1 MNQTVSDYRFK
12 FSVVTAVYNVEP
24 YLAEAIESILTQD
37 IGFEESVEIILVDDG
52 STDRSGA
59 ICDEYQQKFPD
70 NIKVIHKEN
79 GGASSARNEGI
90 RHASGRFVSFMDAD
104 DKLTPETLSAVY
116 DFFIQSEN
124 QIDLVSV
131 PIYYFEKRDT
141 GHKLNYK
148 YDTESPQIIDLT
160 KQYSYVQ
167 MHISSSFIRRAL
179 LNENTFDTS
188 LRYAEDA
195 KAIMSL
201 LLNNPKYGVVPAG
214 RYMYRTRSALDSA
227 LNVSKHRKEW
237 YIDSLKYYTFWAL
250 DESERRLGYV
260 PDFVQYTIMY
270 DLLARFRMKKFPDD
284 VMTAHE
290 KESFLSMLFRA
301 LQRID
306 DHIIMEQHNLS
317 PELCDYLLSIK
328 KAPDSGT
335 FVYDA
340 DAEDQYF
347 HYSDLD
353 SRSSGSFP
361 VNLEALDF
369 AENEL
374 TIHGFFKVYTRFP
387 TPSKLFLRLTSEKG
401 TQTLDCNLEEDRS
414 KGAAFNEHQLSV
426 TEYFTASIP
435 YKLLKTKTTVEL
447 CMLSGDHVI
456 RFHKLKRK
464 PEFPITK
471 KEKIFRLGKKS
482 YYLSLSPQAFSF
494 TPVTPV
500 TYLKRQTKR
509 CINAVRCRL

>member
-52 STDRSGA
+52 STDRSSA

-79 GGASSARNEGI
+79 GGAASARNTGISHCEGQYI
-90 RHASGRFVSFMDAD
+90 SFMDAD
-104 DKLTPETLSAVY
+104 DRLTSSTLSDVY
-116 DFFIQSEN
+116 GFFSTCDANIPF
-124 QIDLVSV
+124 VSV
-131 PIYYFEKRDT
+131 PIYFFEKRDF
-141 GHKLNYK
+141 GHRLNYK
-148 YDTESPQIIDLT
+148 YECESSRIIDLVHE
-160 KQYSYVQ
+160 Y
-167 MHISSSFIRRAL
+167 SFIQMSASSAFFRHKIIQDRS
-179 LNENTFDTS
+179 FDTT
-188 LRYAEDA
+188 LKYAEDA
-195 KAIMSL
+195 KLIMDIL
-201 LLNNPKYGVVPAG
+201 LDCPRYGIVPSG
-214 RYMYRTRSALDSA
+214 RYMYRTRNTLNSA

-306 DHIIMEQHNLS
+306 DHIVIEQHNLS

-335 FVYDA
+335 LVYDA
-340 DAEDQYF
+340 DAENQYF
-347 HYSDLD
+347 HYSDFN
-353 SRSSGSFP
+353 SCSSASYP
-361 VNLEALDF
+361 VFLETLDF
-369 AENEL
+369 QENAL
-374 TIHGFFKVYTRFP
+374 TLQAHVKIYTRFP
-387 TPSKLFLRLTSEKG
+387 YPSKMFLRLISG
-401 TQTLDCNLEEDRS
+401 SQTQIIDCSFYENRDE
-414 KGAAFNEHQLSV
+414 GALFNGQQLSL
-426 TEYFTASIP
+426 TLYFTAIIP
-435 YKLLKTKTTVEL
+435 YDMLKSSTKVEF
-447 CMLSGDHVI
+447 CMISGSNTI
-456 RFHKLKRK
+456 KFHSFRRGN
-464 PEFPITK
+464 EF
-471 KEKIFRLGKKS
+471 
-482 YYLSLSPQAFSF
+482 
-494 TPVTPV
+494 PVTPENSRFKSGKHVFYV
-500 TYLKRQTKR
+500 TLASQSLNFEPGTPVARLKHKAMHCARVIR
-509 CINAVRCRL
+509 RHI

>member
-37 IGFEESVEIILVDDG
+37 IGFEESVEMILVDDG
-52 STDRSGA
+52 STDGSGA

-79 GGASSARNEGI
+79 GGAASARNTGISHCEGQYI
-90 RHASGRFVSFMDAD
+90 SFMDAD
-104 DKLTPETLSAVY
+104 DRLTSSTLSDVY
-116 DFFIQSEN
+116 GFFSTCDANIPF
-124 QIDLVSV
+124 VSV
-131 PIYYFEKRDT
+131 PIYFFEKRDF
-141 GHKLNYK
+141 GHRLNYK
-148 YDTESPQIIDLT
+148 YECENSRIIDLAHE
-160 KQYSYVQ
+160 YSFVQ
-167 MHISSSFIRRAL
+167 MSASSAFFRHKILQDRS
-179 LNENTFDTS
+179 FDTT
-188 LRYAEDA
+188 LKYAEDA
-195 KAIMSL
+195 KLIMDIL
-201 LLNNPKYGVVPAG
+201 LDYPRYGIVPSG
-214 RYMYRTRSALDSA
+214 RYMYRTRNALDSA
-227 LNVSKHRKEW
+227 LNVSKHCKEW

-250 DESERRLGYV
+250 DESERRLGYI

-284 VMTAHE
+284 AMTAHE

-306 DHIIMEQHNLS
+306 DHIVMEQRNLS
-317 PELCDYLLSIK
+317 PELCDYLLSTK

-335 FVYDA
+335 LVYDT

-347 HYSDLD
+347 HYSDLS

-361 VNLEALDF
+361 VSLEKLSF
-369 AENEL
+369 TENEL
-374 TIHGFFKVYTRFP
+374 TMHGFFKVYTRFP
-387 TPSKLFLRLTSEKG
+387 APSKLFLRLTSEKG

-471 KEKIFRLGKKS
+471 KEKIFRLGRKS
-482 YYLSLSPQAFSF
+482 YYLSLTPQAFSF
-494 TPVTPV
+494 KPATPVA
-500 TYLKRQTKR
+500 YIKRQTKR

>member
-1 MNQTVSDYRFK
+1 
-12 FSVVTAVYNVEP
+12 
-24 YLAEAIESILTQD
+24 
-37 IGFEESVEIILVDDG
+37 
-52 STDRSGA
+52 
-59 ICDEYQQKFPD
+59 
-70 NIKVIHKEN
+70 
-79 GGASSARNEGI
+79 
-90 RHASGRFVSFMDAD
+90 MDAD

-290 KESFLSMLFRA
+290 KECYFVRYSEST
-301 LQRID
+301 
-306 DHIIMEQHNLS
+306 II
-317 PELCDYLLSIK
+317 
-328 KAPDSGT
+328 
-335 FVYDA
+335 
-340 DAEDQYF
+340 
-347 HYSDLD
+347 
-353 SRSSGSFP
+353 
-361 VNLEALDF
+361 
-369 AENEL
+369 
-374 TIHGFFKVYTRFP
+374 
-387 TPSKLFLRLTSEKG
+387 
-401 TQTLDCNLEEDRS
+401 
-414 KGAAFNEHQLSV
+414 
-426 TEYFTASIP
+426 
-435 YKLLKTKTTVEL
+435 
-447 CMLSGDHVI
+447 
-456 RFHKLKRK
+456 
-464 PEFPITK
+464 
-471 KEKIFRLGKKS
+471 
-482 YYLSLSPQAFSF
+482 SL
-494 TPVTPV
+494 
-500 TYLKRQTKR
+500 
-509 CINAVRCRL
+509 

>member
-270 DLLARFRMKKFPDD
+270 DLLD
-284 VMTAHE
+284 
-290 KESFLSMLFRA
+290 
-301 LQRID
+301 
-306 DHIIMEQHNLS
+306 
-317 PELCDYLLSIK
+317 
-328 KAPDSGT
+328 
-335 FVYDA
+335 
-340 DAEDQYF
+340 
-347 HYSDLD
+347 
-353 SRSSGSFP
+353 
-361 VNLEALDF
+361 
-369 AENEL
+369 
-374 TIHGFFKVYTRFP
+374 
-387 TPSKLFLRLTSEKG
+387 
-401 TQTLDCNLEEDRS
+401 
-414 KGAAFNEHQLSV
+414 
-426 TEYFTASIP
+426 
-435 YKLLKTKTTVEL
+435 
-447 CMLSGDHVI
+447 
-456 RFHKLKRK
+456 
-464 PEFPITK
+464 
-471 KEKIFRLGKKS
+471 EKISG
-482 YYLSLSPQAFSF
+482 
-494 TPVTPV
+494 
-500 TYLKRQTKR
+500 
-509 CINAVRCRL
+509 

>member
-1 MNQTVSDYRFK
+1 MNPTVSDYRFK

-24 YLAEAIESILTQD
+24 YLAEAIESILAQD
-37 IGFEESVEIILVDDG
+37 IGFEESVEMVLVDDG
-52 STDRSGA
+52 STDGSGA
-59 ICDEYQQKFPD
+59 ICDEYQQKFPN

-79 GGASSARNEGI
+79 GGAASARNTGISHCEGQYI
-90 RHASGRFVSFMDAD
+90 SFMDAD
-104 DKLTPETLSAVY
+104 DRLTSSTLSDVY
-116 DFFIQSEN
+116 GFFSTCDANIPF
-124 QIDLVSV
+124 VSV
-131 PIYYFEKRDT
+131 PIYFFEKRDF
-141 GHKLNYK
+141 GHRLNYK
-148 YDTESPQIIDLT
+148 YECENSRIIDLAHE
-160 KQYSYVQ
+160 YSFVQ
-167 MHISSSFIRRAL
+167 MSASSAFFRHKILQDRS
-179 LNENTFDTS
+179 FDTT
-188 LRYAEDA
+188 LKYAEDA
-195 KAIMSL
+195 KLIMDIL
-201 LLNNPKYGVVPAG
+201 LDYPRYGIVPSG
-214 RYMYRTRSALDSA
+214 RYMYRTRNALDSA
-227 LNVSKHRKEW
+227 LNVSKHCKEW

-250 DESERRLGYV
+250 DESERRLGYI

-284 VMTAHE
+284 AMTAHE

-306 DHIIMEQHNLS
+306 DHIVMEQRNLS
-317 PELCDYLLSIK
+317 PELCDYLLSTK

-335 FVYDA
+335 LVYDT

-347 HYSDLD
+347 HYSDLS

-361 VNLEALDF
+361 VSLEKLSF
-369 AENEL
+369 TENEL
-374 TIHGFFKVYTRFP
+374 TMHGFFKVYTRFP
-387 TPSKLFLRLTSEKG
+387 APSKLFLRLTSEKG

-471 KEKIFRLGKKS
+471 KEKIFRLGRKS
-482 YYLSLSPQAFSF
+482 YYLSLTPQAFSF
-494 TPVTPV
+494 KPATPVA
-500 TYLKRQTKR
+500 YIKRQTKR

>member
-90 RHASGRFVSFMDAD
+90 RHTSGRFVSFMDAD

-214 RYMYRTRSALDSA
+214 RYMYRTRSALNSA

-306 DHIIMEQHNLS
+306 DHIVIEQHNLS

-335 FVYDA
+335 LVYDA
-340 DAEDQYF
+340 DAENQYF
-347 HYSDLD
+347 HYSDFN
-353 SRSSGSFP
+353 SCSSASYP
-361 VNLEALDF
+361 VFLETLDF
-369 AENEL
+369 QENAL
-374 TIHGFFKVYTRFP
+374 TLQAHVKIYTRFP
-387 TPSKLFLRLTSEKG
+387 YPSKMFLRLISG
-401 TQTLDCNLEEDRS
+401 SQTQIIDCSFYENRDE
-414 KGAAFNEHQLSV
+414 GALFNGQQLSL
-426 TEYFTASIP
+426 TLYFTAVIP
-435 YKLLKTKTTVEL
+435 YDMLKSSTKVEF
-447 CMLSGDHVI
+447 CMISGSNTI
-456 RFHKLKRK
+456 KFHSFRRGN
-464 PEFPITK
+464 EF
-471 KEKIFRLGKKS
+471 
-482 YYLSLSPQAFSF
+482 
-494 TPVTPV
+494 PVTPENSRFKSGKHVFYV
-500 TYLKRQTKR
+500 TLASQSLNFEPGTPVARLKHKAMHCARVIR
-509 CINAVRCRL
+509 RHI

>member
-52 STDRSGA
+52 STDRSGM
-59 ICDEYQQKFPD
+59 ICDEYQRKFPD

-79 GGASSARNEGI
+79 GGVSSARNEGI
-90 RHASGRFVSFMDAD
+90 QHTSGRFVSFMDAD

-116 DFFIQSEN
+116 NFFIQSES

-167 MHISSSFIRRAL
+167 MHISSSFIRRAV

-201 LLNNPKYGVVPAG
+201 LLDNPRYGIVPSG
-214 RYMYRTRSALDSA
+214 RYMYRTRNALDSA

-237 YIDSLKYYTFWAL
+237 YIDSLKHYTFWAL

-270 DLLARFRMKKFPDD
+270 DLLARFRMKNFPDD

-290 KESFLSMLFRA
+290 KETFLSMLFRA

-306 DHIIMEQHNLS
+306 DHIVIEQHNLS

-335 FVYDA
+335 LVYDA
-340 DAEDQYF
+340 DAENQYF
-347 HYSDLD
+347 HYSDFN
-353 SRSSGSFP
+353 SCSSASYP
-361 VNLEALDF
+361 VFLERLDF
-369 AENEL
+369 QENAL
-374 TIHGFFKVYTRFP
+374 TLQAHVKIYTRFP
-387 TPSKLFLRLTSEKG
+387 SPSKMFLRLISG
-401 TQTLDCNLEEDRS
+401 SRTQIIDCSFYENREE
-414 KGAAFNEHQLSV
+414 GALFNGQQLSL
-426 TEYFTASIP
+426 TLYFTAVIP
-435 YKLLKTKTTVEL
+435 YDMLKSSTKVEF
-447 CMLSGDHVI
+447 CMISGSNTI
-456 RFHKLKRK
+456 KFHSFRRGN
-464 PEFPITK
+464 EF
-471 KEKIFRLGKKS
+471 
-482 YYLSLSPQAFSF
+482 
-494 TPVTPV
+494 PVTPENSRFKSGKRVFYV
-500 TYLKRQTKR
+500 TLASQSLNFEPGTPVAGLKHKAIQCARIIR
-509 CINAVRCRL
+509 RHI

>member
-59 ICDEYQQKFPD
+59 ICDEYQQKFPA

-90 RHASGRFVSFMDAD
+90 RHTSGRFVSFMDAD

-306 DHIIMEQHNLS
+306 DHIVIEQHNLS

-335 FVYDA
+335 LVYDA
-340 DAEDQYF
+340 DAENQYF
-347 HYSDLD
+347 HYSD
-353 SRSSGSFP
+353 F
-361 VNLEALDF
+361 
-369 AENEL
+369 
-374 TIHGFFKVYTRFP
+374 
-387 TPSKLFLRLTSEKG
+387 
-401 TQTLDCNLEEDRS
+401 
-414 KGAAFNEHQLSV
+414 
-426 TEYFTASIP
+426 
-435 YKLLKTKTTVEL
+435 
-447 CMLSGDHVI
+447 I
-456 RFHKLKRK
+456 RFT
-464 PEFPITK
+464 I
-471 KEKIFRLGKKS
+471 
-482 YYLSLSPQAFSF
+482 SF
-494 TPVTPV
+494 IIV
-500 TYLKRQTKR
+500 
-509 CINAVRCRL
+509 

>member
-24 YLAEAIESILTQD
+24 YLAEAIESILAQD
-37 IGFEESVEIILVDDG
+37 IGFEESVEMILVDDG
-52 STDRSGA
+52 STDGSGA

-79 GGASSARNEGI
+79 GGAASARNTGISHCEGQYI
-90 RHASGRFVSFMDAD
+90 SFMDAD
-104 DKLTPETLSAVY
+104 DRLTSSTLSDVY
-116 DFFIQSEN
+116 GFFSTCDANIPF
-124 QIDLVSV
+124 VSV
-131 PIYYFEKRDT
+131 PIYFFEKRDF
-141 GHKLNYK
+141 GHRLNYK
-148 YDTESPQIIDLT
+148 YECENSRIIDLAHE
-160 KQYSYVQ
+160 YSFVQ
-167 MHISSSFIRRAL
+167 MSASSAFFRHKILQDRS
-179 LNENTFDTS
+179 FDTT
-188 LRYAEDA
+188 LKYAEDA
-195 KAIMSL
+195 KLIMDIL
-201 LLNNPKYGVVPAG
+201 LDYPRYGIVPSG
-214 RYMYRTRSALDSA
+214 RYMYRTRNALDSA
-227 LNVSKHRKEW
+227 LNVSKHCKEW

-250 DESERRLGYV
+250 DESERRLGYI

-284 VMTAHE
+284 AMTAHE

-306 DHIIMEQHNLS
+306 DHIVMEQRNLS
-317 PELCDYLLSIK
+317 PELCDYLLSTK

-335 FVYDA
+335 LVYDT

-347 HYSDLD
+347 HYSDLS

-361 VNLEALDF
+361 VSLEKLSF
-369 AENEL
+369 TENEL
-374 TIHGFFKVYTRFP
+374 TMHGFFKVYTRFP
-387 TPSKLFLRLTSEKG
+387 APSKLFLRLTSEKG

-471 KEKIFRLGKKS
+471 KEKIFRLGRKS
-482 YYLSLSPQAFSF
+482 YYLSLTPQAFSF
-494 TPVTPV
+494 KPATPVA
-500 TYLKRQTKR
+500 YIKRQTKR

>member
-1 MNQTVSDYRFK
+1 MNPTVSDYRFK

-24 YLAEAIESILTQD
+24 YLADAIESILAQD
-37 IGFEESVEIILVDDG
+37 IGFEESVEMVLVDDG
-52 STDRSGA
+52 STDGSGA
-59 ICDEYQQKFPD
+59 ICDEYQQKFPN

-79 GGASSARNEGI
+79 GGAASARNTGISHCEGQYI
-90 RHASGRFVSFMDAD
+90 SFMDAD
-104 DKLTPETLSAVY
+104 DRLTSSTLSDVY
-116 DFFIQSEN
+116 GFFSTCDANIPF
-124 QIDLVSV
+124 VSV
-131 PIYYFEKRDT
+131 PIYFFEKRDF
-141 GHKLNYK
+141 GHRLNYK
-148 YDTESPQIIDLT
+148 YECENSRIIDLAHE
-160 KQYSYVQ
+160 YSFVQ
-167 MHISSSFIRRAL
+167 MSASSAFFRHKILQDRS
-179 LNENTFDTS
+179 FDTT
-188 LRYAEDA
+188 LKYAEDA
-195 KAIMSL
+195 KLIMDIL
-201 LLNNPKYGVVPAG
+201 LDYPRYGIVPSG
-214 RYMYRTRSALDSA
+214 RYMYRTRNALDSA
-227 LNVSKHRKEW
+227 LNVSKHCKEW

-250 DESERRLGYV
+250 DESERRLGYI

-284 VMTAHE
+284 AMTAHE

-306 DHIIMEQHNLS
+306 DHIVMEQHNLS

-335 FVYDA
+335 LVYDT

-347 HYSDLD
+347 HYSDLS

-361 VNLEALDF
+361 VSLEKLSF
-369 AENEL
+369 TENEL
-374 TIHGFFKVYTRFP
+374 TMHGFFKVYTRFP
-387 TPSKLFLRLTSEKG
+387 APSKLFLRLTSEKG

-435 YKLLKTKTTVEL
+435 YKLLKTNTTVEL

-471 KEKIFRLGKKS
+471 KEKIFRLGRKS
-482 YYLSLSPQAFSF
+482 YYLSLTPQTFSF
-494 TPVTPV
+494 KPVTPV
-500 TYLKRQTKR
+500 AYIKRQTKR